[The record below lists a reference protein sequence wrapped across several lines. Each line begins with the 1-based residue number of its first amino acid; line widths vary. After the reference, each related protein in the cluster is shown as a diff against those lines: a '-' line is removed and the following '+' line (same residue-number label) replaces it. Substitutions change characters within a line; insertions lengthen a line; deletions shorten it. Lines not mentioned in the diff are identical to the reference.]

1 MSFFVTLPS
10 DSSRSQFPAN
20 RIGNYNTALARQ
32 VVLEGQYEVGLSEIL
47 LPAPKRVFT
56 EVQYITYSTLDDM
69 SPLRSKYIGFF
80 PECLG
85 TFSSFD
91 RAQRRREYT
100 QYERLNFSTKEQ
112 KIVGIPK
119 VVQEPN
125 DELPFRFLLRN
136 KNVVLQLKKNVSIQ
150 FIAAFQMARVFGFDT
165 ETVYKSTKEGT
176 AVYTGPNNMYVMYIY
191 CDIVEYGIVG
201 DTLAPCIR
209 CLPIMPTD
217 DSPVVIRF
225 ESPHYIPVEKNVF
238 STIQVEIAND
248 NGEEVRFY
256 DGVAIIKLHFRPKK
270 R

>member
-1 MSFFVTLPS
+1 MSFYMTLPS
-10 DSSRSQFPAN
+10 DSSRTRFPTN

-32 VVLEGQYEVGLSEIL
+32 VVLEGQYEVGLSKVL

-56 EVQYITYSTLDDM
+56 EVQYITYSTLDDK

-85 TFSSFD
+85 TFSTFK
-91 RAQRRREYT
+91 RAQRKREYT
-100 QYERLNFSTKEQ
+100 QYERLNFFSKEQ

-119 VVQEPN
+119 VVPEPN

-136 KNVVLQLKKNVSIQ
+136 KNVVLQVKKNVSIQ

-165 ETVYKSTKEGT
+165 ETVYKSTKEGSAEFT
-176 AVYTGPNNMYVMYIY
+176 GSTVYTGPNNMYIMYIY

-201 DTLAPCIR
+201 DLLAPCIR

-217 DSPVVIRF
+217 DAPAVIRF
-225 ESPHYIPVEKNVF
+225 ENPHYIPVEKMYLAPF
-238 STIQVEIAND
+238 RLRLQMITERKLDSTTALQ
-248 NGEEVRFY
+248 
-256 DGVAIIKLHFRPKK
+256 L
-270 R
+270 